1 MEMKRA
7 EQFEMKM
14 LWSSMNWLKH
24 CFIGLVHRNQFEN
37 RWPQSAEAV

>member
-14 LWSSMNWLKH
+14 VKKGLWPPMNWLTQ

-37 RWPQSAEAV
+37 RWP